1 MLRKLMKHEFR
12 ATGRVMGPLFGLL
25 LIAALAARFSVGVL
39 LESDA
44 RFLNLLG
51 GLFTTAF
58 VIAIVGVC
66 VMSLVLMIN
75 RFRTNLLGDEGYI
88 MFTLPA
94 SVHQQIWS
102 KLIVSAVWFIATG
115 LAVVAAGFILVA
127 QQGFWLEIR
136 RGFAEIFRH
145 LTAYYAFNGTAF
157 LLELLALIF
166 VGCCVLCL
174 EFYAAMAIGHSFA
187 NHKVLYSVLSFL
199 GLQFVMQLLSGGIL
213 VGTNYDLLA
222 VSLPSDGVL
231 AMHSVMLTVIAS
243 TAVFGAVYY
252 VITTMFLKKR
262 LNLEYTRQQI
272 LRSPRKA
279 VFPGAAGFPLPR
291 RAR

>member
-1 MLRKLMKHEFR
+1 MKHEFR

-25 LIAALAARFSVGVL
+25 LIAAIAARFSVGVL
-39 LESDA
+39 LESSA

-157 LLELLALIF
+157 LFELLALIF

-213 VGTNYDLLA
+213 VGTNYDFLVVA
-222 VSLPSDGVL
+222 LPSDGVL
-231 AMHSVMLTVIAS
+231 AMHSVMLTMIVS

-262 LNLEYTRQQI
+262 LNLE
-272 LRSPRKA
+272 
-279 VFPGAAGFPLPR
+279 
-291 RAR
+291 

>member
-25 LIAALAARFSVGVL
+25 LIAAIAARGSVGVL
-39 LESDA
+39 RESSA

-157 LLELLALIF
+157 LFELLALIF

-213 VGTNYDLLA
+213 VGTNYDILVVA
-222 VSLPSDGVL
+222 LPSDGVL
-231 AMHSVMLTVIAS
+231 TMHSVMLTMIVS

-262 LNLEYTRQQI
+262 LNLE
-272 LRSPRKA
+272 
-279 VFPGAAGFPLPR
+279 
-291 RAR
+291 

>member
-25 LIAALAARFSVGVL
+25 LIAAIAARFSVGVL
-39 LESDA
+39 LESSA

-157 LLELLALIF
+157 LFELLALIF

-187 NHKVLYSVLSFL
+187 AHKVLYSVLSFL
-199 GLQFVMQLLSGGIL
+199 GLQFVMQLLSGVIL
-213 VGTNYDLLA
+213 VGTNYDILVVA
-222 VSLPSDGVL
+222 LPSDGVL
-231 AMHSVMLTVIAS
+231 TMHSVMLTMIVS

-262 LNLEYTRQQI
+262 LNLE
-272 LRSPRKA
+272 
-279 VFPGAAGFPLPR
+279 
-291 RAR
+291 

>member
-25 LIAALAARFSVGVL
+25 LIAAIAARFSVGVL
-39 LESDA
+39 LESSA

-127 QQGFWLEIR
+127 QQGFWLAFSIR
-136 RGFAEIFRH
+136 SRRASRSCSRRFAA
-145 LTAYYAFNGTAF
+145 TF
-157 LLELLALIF
+157 LPI
-166 VGCCVLCL
+166 
-174 EFYAAMAIGHSFA
+174 
-187 NHKVLYSVLSFL
+187 
-199 GLQFVMQLLSGGIL
+199 
-213 VGTNYDLLA
+213 T
-222 VSLPSDGVL
+222 P
-231 AMHSVMLTVIAS
+231 S
-243 TAVFGAVYY
+243 TAPPSS
-252 VITTMFLKKR
+252 
-262 LNLEYTRQQI
+262 LNCW
-272 LRSPRKA
+272 P
-279 VFPGAAGFPLPR
+279 
-291 RAR
+291 

>member
-25 LIAALAARFSVGVL
+25 LIAAIAARFSVGVL
-39 LESDA
+39 LESSA

-51 GLFTTAF
+51 GLFVTAF
-58 VIAIVGVC
+58 AIAIAGVC

-157 LLELLALIF
+157 LFELLALIF

-213 VGTNYDLLA
+213 VGTNYDLLT

-262 LNLEYTRQQI
+262 LNLE
-272 LRSPRKA
+272 
-279 VFPGAAGFPLPR
+279 
-291 RAR
+291 

>member
-1 MLRKLMKHEFR
+1 MKHEFR

-25 LIAALAARFSVGVL
+25 LIAAIAARFSVGVL
-39 LESDA
+39 LESSA

-157 LLELLALIF
+157 LFELLALIF

-187 NHKVLYSVLSFL
+187 AHKVLYSVLSFL

-213 VGTNYDLLA
+213 VGTNYDILVVA
-222 VSLPSDGVL
+222 LPSDGVL
-231 AMHSVMLTVIAS
+231 AMHSVMLTMIVS
-243 TAVFGAVYY
+243 TAVFGAIYY

-262 LNLEYTRQQI
+262 LNLE
-272 LRSPRKA
+272 
-279 VFPGAAGFPLPR
+279 
-291 RAR
+291 

>member
-51 GLFTTAF
+51 GLFVTAF
-58 VIAIVGVC
+58 AIAIAGVC

-157 LLELLALIF
+157 LFELLALIF

-174 EFYAAMAIGHSFA
+174 EFYAAMAICHSFA

-213 VGTNYDLLA
+213 VGTNYDILVVA
-222 VSLPSDGVL
+222 LPSDGVL
-231 AMHSVMLTVIAS
+231 AMHSVMLTMIVS

-262 LNLEYTRQQI
+262 LNLE
-272 LRSPRKA
+272 
-279 VFPGAAGFPLPR
+279 
-291 RAR
+291 

>member
-25 LIAALAARFSVGVL
+25 LIAAIAARFSVGVL
-39 LESDA
+39 LESSA

-157 LLELLALIF
+157 LFELLALIF

-213 VGTNYDLLA
+213 VGTNYDLLT

-262 LNLEYTRQQI
+262 LNLE
-272 LRSPRKA
+272 
-279 VFPGAAGFPLPR
+279 
-291 RAR
+291 

>member
-25 LIAALAARFSVGVL
+25 LIAAIAARFSVGVL
-39 LESDA
+39 LESSA

-157 LLELLALIF
+157 LFELLALIF

-187 NHKVLYSVLSFL
+187 AHKVLYSVLSFL

-213 VGTNYDLLA
+213 VGTNYDIL
-222 VSLPSDGVL
+222 VVVLPSDGVL
-231 AMHSVMLTVIAS
+231 AMHSVMLTMIVS

-262 LNLEYTRQQI
+262 LNLE
-272 LRSPRKA
+272 
-279 VFPGAAGFPLPR
+279 
-291 RAR
+291 

>member
-25 LIAALAARFSVGVL
+25 LIAAIAARFSVGVL
-39 LESDA
+39 LESSA

-102 KLIVSAVWFIATG
+102 KLIVSAVWFIAAG
-115 LAVVAAGFILVA
+115 LAVAAASFILVA
-127 QQGFWLEIR
+127 QQGFWEEIR

-213 VGTNYDLLA
+213 VGTNYDFLVVA
-222 VSLPSDGVL
+222 LPSDGVL
-231 AMHSVMLTVIAS
+231 AMHSVMLTMIVS

-262 LNLEYTRQQI
+262 LNLE
-272 LRSPRKA
+272 
-279 VFPGAAGFPLPR
+279 
-291 RAR
+291 

>member
-25 LIAALAARFSVGVL
+25 LIAAIAARFSVGVL
-39 LESDA
+39 LESSA

-213 VGTNYDLLA
+213 VGTNYDILVVA
-222 VSLPSDGVL
+222 LPSDGVL
-231 AMHSVMLTVIAS
+231 AMHSVMLTMIVS

-262 LNLEYTRQQI
+262 LNLE
-272 LRSPRKA
+272 
-279 VFPGAAGFPLPR
+279 
-291 RAR
+291 

>member
-51 GLFTTAF
+51 GLFVTAF
-58 VIAIVGVC
+58 AIAIAGVC

-102 KLIVSAVWFIATG
+102 KLIVSAVWFIAAG
-115 LAVVAAGFILVA
+115 LAVAAASFILVA
-127 QQGFWLEIR
+127 QQGFWEEIR

-187 NHKVLYSVLSFL
+187 AHKVLYSVLSFL

-213 VGTNYDLLA
+213 VGTNYDVLVVA
-222 VSLPSDGVL
+222 LPSDGVL
-231 AMHSVMLTVIAS
+231 AMHSVMLTMIVS

-262 LNLEYTRQQI
+262 LNLE
-272 LRSPRKA
+272 
-279 VFPGAAGFPLPR
+279 
-291 RAR
+291 

>member
-25 LIAALAARFSVGVL
+25 LIAAIAARFSVGVL
-39 LESDA
+39 LESSA

-102 KLIVSAVWFIATG
+102 KLIVSAVWFIAAG
-115 LAVVAAGFILVA
+115 IAVAAASFILVA

-157 LLELLALIF
+157 LFELLALIF

-187 NHKVLYSVLSFL
+187 AHKVLYSVLSFL

-213 VGTNYDLLA
+213 VGTNYDILVVA
-222 VSLPSDGVL
+222 LPSDGVL
-231 AMHSVMLTVIAS
+231 TMHSVMLTMIVS

-262 LNLEYTRQQI
+262 LNLE
-272 LRSPRKA
+272 
-279 VFPGAAGFPLPR
+279 
-291 RAR
+291 

>member
-25 LIAALAARFSVGVL
+25 LIAAIAARFSVGVL
-39 LESDA
+39 LESSA

-102 KLIVSAVWFIATG
+102 KLIVSAVWFIAAG
-115 LAVVAAGFILVA
+115 LAVAAASFILVA
-127 QQGFWLEIR
+127 QQGFWEEIR

-187 NHKVLYSVLSFL
+187 THKVLYSVLSFL

-213 VGTNYDLLA
+213 VGTNYDLLT

-262 LNLEYTRQQI
+262 LNLE
-272 LRSPRKA
+272 
-279 VFPGAAGFPLPR
+279 
-291 RAR
+291 

>member
-25 LIAALAARFSVGVL
+25 LIAAIAARFSVGVL
-39 LESDA
+39 LESSA

-157 LLELLALIF
+157 LFELLALIF

-187 NHKVLYSVLSFL
+187 AHKVLYSVLSFL

-213 VGTNYDLLA
+213 VGTNSDFLVVA
-222 VSLPSDGVL
+222 LPSDGVL
-231 AMHSVMLTVIAS
+231 AMHSVMLTMIVS

-262 LNLEYTRQQI
+262 LNLE
-272 LRSPRKA
+272 
-279 VFPGAAGFPLPR
+279 
-291 RAR
+291 

>member
-25 LIAALAARFSVGVL
+25 LIAAIAARFSVGVL
-39 LESDA
+39 LESSA

-115 LAVVAAGFILVA
+115 LAVVAASFILVA
-127 QQGFWLEIR
+127 QQGFWWEIR

-157 LLELLALIF
+157 LFELLALIF

-187 NHKVLYSVLSFL
+187 AHKVLYSVLSFL

-213 VGTNYDLLA
+213 VGTNYDILVVA
-222 VSLPSDGVL
+222 LPSDGVL
-231 AMHSVMLTVIAS
+231 AMHSVMLTMIVS

-252 VITTMFLKKR
+252 VITTMLLKKR
-262 LNLEYTRQQI
+262 LNLE
-272 LRSPRKA
+272 
-279 VFPGAAGFPLPR
+279 
-291 RAR
+291 

>member
-25 LIAALAARFSVGVL
+25 LIAAIAARFSVGVL
-39 LESDA
+39 LESSA

-157 LLELLALIF
+157 LFELLALIF

-187 NHKVLYSVLSFL
+187 AHKVLYSVLSFL

-213 VGTNYDLLA
+213 VGTNYDLLT

-262 LNLEYTRQQI
+262 LNLE
-272 LRSPRKA
+272 
-279 VFPGAAGFPLPR
+279 
-291 RAR
+291 

>member
-51 GLFTTAF
+51 GLFVTAF
-58 VIAIVGVC
+58 AIAIAGVC

-102 KLIVSAVWFIATG
+102 KLIVSAVWFIAAG
-115 LAVVAAGFILVA
+115 LAVAAASFILVA
-127 QQGFWLEIR
+127 QQGFWEEIR

-187 NHKVLYSVLSFL
+187 NHKVLCSVLSFL

-213 VGTNYDLLA
+213 VGTNYDLLT

-262 LNLEYTRQQI
+262 LNLE
-272 LRSPRKA
+272 
-279 VFPGAAGFPLPR
+279 
-291 RAR
+291 

>member
-25 LIAALAARFSVGVL
+25 LIAAIAARFSVGVL
-39 LESDA
+39 LESSA

-157 LLELLALIF
+157 LFELLALIF

-213 VGTNYDLLA
+213 VGTNYDFLVVA
-222 VSLPSDGVL
+222 LPSDGVL
-231 AMHSVMLTVIAS
+231 AMHSVMLTMIVS
-243 TAVFGAVYY
+243 TAVFGEVYY

-262 LNLEYTRQQI
+262 LNLE
-272 LRSPRKA
+272 
-279 VFPGAAGFPLPR
+279 
-291 RAR
+291 

>member
-25 LIAALAARFSVGVL
+25 LIAAIAARFSVGVL
-39 LESDA
+39 LESSA

-157 LLELLALIF
+157 LFELLALIF

-187 NHKVLYSVLSFL
+187 AHKVLYSVLSFL

-213 VGTNYDLLA
+213 VGTNYDFLVVA
-222 VSLPSDGVL
+222 LPSDGVL
-231 AMHSVMLTVIAS
+231 AMHSVMLTMIVS

-252 VITTMFLKKR
+252 VITTMLLKKR
-262 LNLEYTRQQI
+262 LNLE
-272 LRSPRKA
+272 
-279 VFPGAAGFPLPR
+279 
-291 RAR
+291 

>member
-25 LIAALAARFSVGVL
+25 LIAAIAARFSVGVL
-39 LESDA
+39 LESSA

-157 LLELLALIF
+157 LFELLALIF

-213 VGTNYDLLA
+213 VGTNYDFLVVA
-222 VSLPSDGVL
+222 LPSDGVL
-231 AMHSVMLTVIAS
+231 AMHSVMLTMIVS

-252 VITTMFLKKR
+252 VITTMFLKQR
-262 LNLEYTRQQI
+262 LNLE
-272 LRSPRKA
+272 
-279 VFPGAAGFPLPR
+279 
-291 RAR
+291 

>member
-25 LIAALAARFSVGVL
+25 LIAAIAARFSVGVL
-39 LESDA
+39 LESSA

-157 LLELLALIF
+157 LFELLALIF

-187 NHKVLYSVLSFL
+187 AHKVLYSVLSFL

-213 VGTNYDLLA
+213 VGTNYDILVVA
-222 VSLPSDGVL
+222 LPSDGVL
-231 AMHSVMLTVIAS
+231 AMHSVMLTMIVS

-262 LNLEYTRQQI
+262 LNLE
-272 LRSPRKA
+272 
-279 VFPGAAGFPLPR
+279 
-291 RAR
+291 

>member
-25 LIAALAARFSVGVL
+25 LIAAIAARFSVGVL
-39 LESDA
+39 LESSA

-102 KLIVSAVWFIATG
+102 KLIVSAVWFIAAG
-115 LAVVAAGFILVA
+115 LAVAAASFILVA
-127 QQGFWLEIR
+127 QQGFWEEIR

-213 VGTNYDLLA
+213 VGTNYDILVVA
-222 VSLPSDGVL
+222 LPSDGVL

-262 LNLEYTRQQI
+262 LNLE
-272 LRSPRKA
+272 
-279 VFPGAAGFPLPR
+279 
-291 RAR
+291 

>member
-25 LIAALAARFSVGVL
+25 LIAAIAARFSVGVL
-39 LESDA
+39 LESSA

-157 LLELLALIF
+157 LFELLALIF

-213 VGTNYDLLA
+213 VGTNYDLLT

-231 AMHSVMLTVIAS
+231 AMHSVMLTVIVS

-262 LNLEYTRQQI
+262 LNLE
-272 LRSPRKA
+272 
-279 VFPGAAGFPLPR
+279 
-291 RAR
+291 

>member
-1 MLRKLMKHEFR
+1 MKHEFR

-25 LIAALAARFSVGVL
+25 LIAAIAARFSVGVL
-39 LESDA
+39 LESSA

-127 QQGFWLEIR
+127 QQGFWWEIR

-157 LLELLALIF
+157 LFELLALIF

-187 NHKVLYSVLSFL
+187 AHKVLYSVLSFL

-213 VGTNYDLLA
+213 VGTNYDFLVVA
-222 VSLPSDGVL
+222 LPSDGVL
-231 AMHSVMLTVIAS
+231 AMHSVMLTMIVS

-262 LNLEYTRQQI
+262 LNLE
-272 LRSPRKA
+272 
-279 VFPGAAGFPLPR
+279 
-291 RAR
+291 

>member
-39 LESDA
+39 LESSA

-157 LLELLALIF
+157 LFELLALIF

-213 VGTNYDLLA
+213 VGTNYDFLVVA
-222 VSLPSDGVL
+222 LPSDGVL
-231 AMHSVMLTVIAS
+231 AMHSVMLTMIVS

-252 VITTMFLKKR
+252 VIPTMFLKKR
-262 LNLEYTRQQI
+262 LNLE
-272 LRSPRKA
+272 
-279 VFPGAAGFPLPR
+279 
-291 RAR
+291 

>member
-1 MLRKLMKHEFR
+1 MKHEFR

-25 LIAALAARFSVGVL
+25 LIAAIAARFSVGVL
-39 LESDA
+39 LESSA

-157 LLELLALIF
+157 LFELLALIF

-187 NHKVLYSVLSFL
+187 AHKVLYSVLSFL

-213 VGTNYDLLA
+213 VGTNYDFLVVA
-222 VSLPSDGVL
+222 LPSDGVL
-231 AMHSVMLTVIAS
+231 AMHSVMLTMIVS

-262 LNLEYTRQQI
+262 LNLE
-272 LRSPRKA
+272 
-279 VFPGAAGFPLPR
+279 
-291 RAR
+291 

>member
-25 LIAALAARFSVGVL
+25 LIAAIAARFSVGVL
-39 LESDA
+39 LESSA

-127 QQGFWLEIR
+127 QQGFWEEIR

-157 LLELLALIF
+157 LFELLALIF

-187 NHKVLYSVLSFL
+187 AHKVLYSVLSFL

-213 VGTNYDLLA
+213 VGTNYDFLVVA
-222 VSLPSDGVL
+222 LPSDGVL
-231 AMHSVMLTVIAS
+231 AMHSVMLTMIVS

-262 LNLEYTRQQI
+262 LNLE
-272 LRSPRKA
+272 
-279 VFPGAAGFPLPR
+279 
-291 RAR
+291 

>member
-25 LIAALAARFSVGVL
+25 LIAAIAARFSVGVL
-39 LESDA
+39 LESSA

-157 LLELLALIF
+157 LFELLALIF

-213 VGTNYDLLA
+213 VGTNYDFLVVALH
-222 VSLPSDGVL
+222 SDGVL
-231 AMHSVMLTVIAS
+231 AMHSVMLTMIVS

-252 VITTMFLKKR
+252 VITTMLLKKR
-262 LNLEYTRQQI
+262 LNLE
-272 LRSPRKA
+272 
-279 VFPGAAGFPLPR
+279 
-291 RAR
+291 

>member
-1 MLRKLMKHEFR
+1 MLRKLMKHECR

-25 LIAALAARFSVGVL
+25 LIAAIAARFSGGVL
-39 LESDA
+39 LESSA

-157 LLELLALIF
+157 LFELLALIF

-213 VGTNYDLLA
+213 VGTNYDFLVVA
-222 VSLPSDGVL
+222 LPSDGVL
-231 AMHSVMLTVIAS
+231 AMHSVMLTMIVS

-262 LNLEYTRQQI
+262 LNLE
-272 LRSPRKA
+272 
-279 VFPGAAGFPLPR
+279 
-291 RAR
+291 

>member
-25 LIAALAARFSVGVL
+25 LIAAIAARFSVGVL
-39 LESDA
+39 LESSA

-136 RGFAEIFRH
+136 RGFAEIFRL

-157 LLELLALIF
+157 LFELLALIF

-187 NHKVLYSVLSFL
+187 AHKVLYSVLSFL

-213 VGTNYDLLA
+213 VGTNYDFLVVA
-222 VSLPSDGVL
+222 LPSDGVL
-231 AMHSVMLTVIAS
+231 AMHSVMLTMIVS

-262 LNLEYTRQQI
+262 LNLE
-272 LRSPRKA
+272 
-279 VFPGAAGFPLPR
+279 
-291 RAR
+291 

>member
-25 LIAALAARFSVGVL
+25 LIAAIAARFSVGVL
-39 LESDA
+39 LESSA

-157 LLELLALIF
+157 LFELLALIF

-213 VGTNYDLLA
+213 VGTNYDFLVVA
-222 VSLPSDGVL
+222 LPSDGVL
-231 AMHSVMLTVIAS
+231 AMHSVMLTMIVS

-262 LNLEYTRQQI
+262 LNLE
-272 LRSPRKA
+272 
-279 VFPGAAGFPLPR
+279 
-291 RAR
+291 

>member
-51 GLFTTAF
+51 GLFVTAF
-58 VIAIVGVC
+58 AIAIAGVC

-102 KLIVSAVWFIATG
+102 KLIVSAVWFIAAG
-115 LAVVAAGFILVA
+115 LAVAAASFILVA
-127 QQGFWLEIR
+127 QQGFWEEIR

-157 LLELLALIF
+157 LFELLALIF

-187 NHKVLYSVLSFL
+187 NHKILCSVLSFL

-213 VGTNYDLLA
+213 VGTNYDLLT

-262 LNLEYTRQQI
+262 LNLE
-272 LRSPRKA
+272 
-279 VFPGAAGFPLPR
+279 
-291 RAR
+291 

>member
-1 MLRKLMKHEFR
+1 MKHEFR

-25 LIAALAARFSVGVL
+25 LIAAIAARFSVGVL
-39 LESDA
+39 LESSA

-157 LLELLALIF
+157 LFELLALIF

-187 NHKVLYSVLSFL
+187 AHKVLYSVLSFL

-213 VGTNYDLLA
+213 VGTNYDILVVA
-222 VSLPSDGVL
+222 LPSDGVL
-231 AMHSVMLTVIAS
+231 AMHSVMLTMIVS

-262 LNLEYTRQQI
+262 LNLE
-272 LRSPRKA
+272 
-279 VFPGAAGFPLPR
+279 
-291 RAR
+291 